1 MGATWNM
8 HDVAPADRFA
18 YWREAVLQTYL
29 PLEPEKISPD
39 DFDGAITSIGSAA
52 LPLSRVQSVP
62 NAIHRTR
69 KGIGSFQDGS
79 FFANLQITGDAVVE
93 QYGQKTLARPGDIV
107 LLDTNEPFAMRFEQ
121 GCDLICAT
129 IPGTRLRR
137 HLQQMS
143 GRPPNVIAGRGAG
156 RLASAYLG
164 TLRDIPDD
172 FALVDD
178 LAASQLESLLVR
190 ATSIGVPAA
199 KSASPREVMLRQIQT
214 FILDELHN
222 PQLSAKYICRHL
234 QISRSHLFAV
244 LADAGTT
251 FAAHVRDARLRHS
264 LNQLR
269 DPRLNDLPIGEIA
282 LRVGFKSHESFA
294 RAFRR
299 AYGSSPGAMRVGDEE
314 TS

>member
-1 MGATWNM
+1 M
-8 HDVAPADRFA
+8 P
-18 YWREAVLQTYL
+18 
-29 PLEPEKISPD
+29 I
-39 DFDGAITSIGSAA
+39 
-52 LPLSRVQSVP
+52 
-62 NAIHRTR
+62 
-69 KGIGSFQDGS
+69 
-79 FFANLQITGDAVVE
+79 
-93 QYGQKTLARPGDIV
+93 
-107 LLDTNEPFAMRFEQ
+107 
-121 GCDLICAT
+121 
-129 IPGTRLRR
+129 
-137 HLQQMS
+137 
-143 GRPPNVIAGRGAG
+143 RPPNVIAGRGAG

-164 TLRDIPDD
+164 ALRDIPDD

-190 ATSIGVPAA
+190 ATTIGVPAA
-199 KSASPREVMLRQIQT
+199 GSASQREVMLRQIQT

-244 LADAGTT
+244 LADAGTS

-299 AYGSSPGAMRVGDEE
+299 AYGTSPGAIRAGDQE
-314 TS
+314 TN